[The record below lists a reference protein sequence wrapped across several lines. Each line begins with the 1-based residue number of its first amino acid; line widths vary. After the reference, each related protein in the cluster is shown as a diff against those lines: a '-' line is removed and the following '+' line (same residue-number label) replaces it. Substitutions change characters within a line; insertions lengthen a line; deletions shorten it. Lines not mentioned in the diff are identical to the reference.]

1 MLKNVWGLVWKM
13 ANYHRTNFVVNPQ
26 THPKFIRGLDISE
39 LYNVRTVHLT
49 GFPAQDGV
57 YAPMEGPY
65 MQSTMFAP
73 VSEGPAAYTQVGRG
87 YLGCHGEVNG
97 HWRGRDDGHHS

>member
-1 MLKNVWGLVWKM
+1 GLVWKM
-13 ANYHRTNFVVNPQ
+13 GTYHRTDFVVNPQ
-26 THPKFIRGLDISE
+26 THPKFFIKLDFPK

-49 GFPAQDGV
+49 GAAAQDVV

-97 HWRGRDDGHHS
+97 H